1 MTKSELA
8 IKLSEKAG
16 LSMAHAERV
25 VDAIFES
32 MIQAFKNDDSIYLR
46 GFGSFMMRK
55 YEPYLGRNPKTG
67 EKVPVGHRRLPL
79 FIVSEEMRQ
88 RVANHGKGPV
98 IVHSG
103 PGQER
108 TCTDRTGEWS
118 RDDTGC
124 AQPPVQSPVQ
134 SPAQVFAK
142 SKL

>member
-67 EKVPVGHRRLPL
+67 ERVPVGNRRLPL

-98 IVHSG
+98 KGPVIVHSG

-108 TCTDRTGEWS
+108 TSTDRTGEWS
-118 RDDTGC
+118 REDTGC
-124 AQPPVQSPVQ
+124 AQPPAQS
-134 SPAQVFAK
+134 AQVFAK
-142 SKL
+142 SKV